1 MIYLRGIKYLDLKEI
16 LDFVYV
22 GQASLDQNRVNEFLK
37 VATDLEI
44 QGLKQI
50 PQVEG
55 EHVKEDLTE
64 KQIPMQLEYD
74 MKYDEDDIEN
84 LELIEN
90 KRELDS
96 STQIEGANDAMESL
110 EEKQENFRNVNMTY
124 WNQM

>member
-1 MIYLRGIKYLDLKEI
+1 M
-16 LDFVYV
+16 YV

>member
-1 MIYLRGIKYLDLKEI
+1 MIQTKFLSDVTLVTDDMKQIQAHKVVLSAASPLFKSILESFLVNSIKYLYLKEI

-55 EHVKEDLTE
+55 EHIKEDLAE
-64 KQIPMQLEYD
+64 KQVPMQLE
-74 MKYDEDDIEN
+74 DDI
-84 LELIEN
+84 I
-90 KRELDS
+90 
-96 STQIEGANDAMESL
+96 
-110 EEKQENFRNVNMTY
+110 
-124 WNQM
+124 